1 MDSHITR
8 RGFARGALAAVSA
21 AALLRTTSSDALARA
36 AGTAEVVRKDLTGL
50 SGDLVLDD
58 VSRKV
63 YADDFG
69 KIVRLMPEAVLVPR
83 STEDIVKLIKLAN
96 NQGLKVGTRG
106 QAHSMYGQAQIG
118 DGVLV
123 DMSAMSSLRAIDDG
137 SVEVGAGSTWGPV
150 VAAAAAKGRTLPVI
164 NDTFLSVGGSLSTAG
179 FGPTSWNSGFMV
191 DHALELEVVTGT
203 GDLMRCSEE
212 RNADLFSAVLSGFGQ
227 CAVITKAV
235 MRLVA
240 APTNVLYVRFFYRDD
255 ALSAAN
261 DLAFLAKD
269 GRFNH
274 LDLRSRTYPF
284 GGLEYYIEGGFFYD
298 QSSPPPKTE
307 ELAKGLHFASQD
319 AKTWTYEEY
328 FRRAETC
335 YSCIDAP
342 KPSLYLTVPASKFD
356 AFVSKTLNKPERAA
370 YVAPWI
376 SAWRGNVFKR
386 PLARVAKE
394 ELIFRTQ
401 FNRVLPNKAD
411 IPAFLAI
418 NRSLYEEARD
428 LGGTRLTASAIPFTQ
443 DDWKRH
449 YGEAWGPFEAAKKKY
464 DPKNVLG
471 SSSTI
476 FVA

>member
-1 MDSHITR
+1 MNSHITR
-8 RGFARGALAAVSA
+8 RNFARNALVAVSA
-21 AALLRTTSSDALARA
+21 ATLLKTVSSVALARA
-36 AGTAEVVRKDLTGL
+36 AGTADAVRRDLTGL
-50 SGDLVLDD
+50 SGDLVLDEA
-58 VSRKV
+58 SRKV

-69 KIVRLMPEAVLVPR
+69 KIVHLTPEAVLVPR
-83 STEDIVKLIKLAN
+83 STDDIVKLVKLAN
-96 NQGLKVGTRG
+96 SQGLKVGTRG

-123 DMSAMSSLRAIDDG
+123 DMSAMSSLRVIDDG
-137 SVEVGAGSTWGPV
+137 SVEVGGGSTWGPV
-150 VAAAAAKGRTLPVI
+150 VAAAAAKKRTLPVI

-179 FGPTSWNSGFMV
+179 FGPTTWNNGFMV
-191 DHALELEVVTGT
+191 DHTLELEVVTGA
-203 GDLMRCSEE
+203 GELVRCSEE
-212 RNADLFSAVLSGFGQ
+212 RNADLFNAVLSGFGQ
-227 CAVITKAV
+227 CAIISKAV

-240 APTNVLYVRFFYRDD
+240 APTNVVYMRFFYRDD
-255 ALSAAN
+255 AVSAAH
-261 DLAFLAKD
+261 DLAFLARD

-284 GGLEYYIEGGFFYD
+284 GGLEYYVEGGFFYD
-298 QSSPPPKTE
+298 QSNAPPKAE
-307 ELAKGLHFASQD
+307 ELSKGLHFASQD
-319 AKTWTYEEY
+319 VKVWTYEEY
-328 FRRAETC
+328 YRRAETC

-356 AFVSKTLNKPERAA
+356 AFVSKTLNEPEKAA

-376 SAWRGNVFKR
+376 SAWRGNAFKR
-386 PLARVAKE
+386 PLARVANE

-411 IPAFLAI
+411 IAAFLAI

-449 YGEAWGPFEAAKKKY
+449 YGPAWGPFEAAKKKY

-471 SSSTI
+471 SSTAM
-476 FVA
+476 FTA